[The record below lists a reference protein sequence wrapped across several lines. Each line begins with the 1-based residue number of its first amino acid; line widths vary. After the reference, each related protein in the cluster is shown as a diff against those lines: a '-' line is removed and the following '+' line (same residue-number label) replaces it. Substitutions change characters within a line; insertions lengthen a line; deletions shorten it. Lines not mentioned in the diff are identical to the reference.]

1 MTKREVIIP
10 EKEFKRGIAKFDENE
25 KLEFVYKY
33 ATDLINQHWSTSPED
48 SGISEI
54 ASALRAFLFT
64 WNEKFYRLDS
74 FEVVKLE
81 IYIENNIQCIES
93 FRNRDIFSLSDSDQD
108 KIEDLFWSFF
118 TFLKDRSPASSV
130 ERTT

>member
-1 MTKREVIIP
+1 M
-10 EKEFKRGIAKFDENE
+10 
-25 KLEFVYKY
+25 
-33 ATDLINQHWSTSPED
+33 SED

-54 ASALRAFLFT
+54 ASALRAFLLT
-64 WNEKFYRLDS
+64 WNERFYRQDS

-93 FRNRDIFSLSDSDQD
+93 FRNRDIFSLSGSDQD

-130 ERTT
+130 TKTT